1 VFARS
6 NAIALQHGTRKSCL
20 VDKIVAMA
28 DFSWVEFSEAV
39 EFTAWRAV
47 KLARCRHE
55 MHR

>member
-28 DFSWVEFSEAV
+28 DFAWVEFSEAV